1 MDQRSGCTYL
11 LHQKMWSRHN
21 YRSLHR
27 RGWFCFGWELLRRA
41 AFVRFEP
48 FELTWGLSFHCFY
61 LCLPMIRNFFQPLVV
76 LMRYFYSYLHFP
88 MITLQRLLCSQYL
101 AIKQDVLSSVSAPE
115 RTNLDRRTIVA
126 TGSSAKSCVEPQT
139 ISGNSRAVSIKQKAA
154 RHLLAPSGAKPTPVP
169 PRYTLVS

>member
-1 MDQRSGCTYL
+1 
-11 LHQKMWSRHN
+11 
-21 YRSLHR
+21 
-27 RGWFCFGWELLRRA
+27 
-41 AFVRFEP
+41 
-48 FELTWGLSFHCFY
+48 
-61 LCLPMIRNFFQPLVV
+61 
-76 LMRYFYSYLHFP
+76 

-169 PRYTLVS
+169 PRYTLVSYIRSGILGPLWYPMYIVHSGTLDTLWVLGTFWYPMYGLVSSEHSGILDTIWYPMYALVS